1 MIRRSKGAL
10 KEAFVLFVLVLPR
23 WWWLCCVMPE
33 RRILKHMCSNGLRVF
48 RERISRPR
56 PPSWDP
62 LTAHSS
68 ASSSRS
74 RGRRYQCPLSGGGG
88 YCMGEGE
95 GGEGGRLASPIW
107 SYAHPHKPSRD
118 PLRLSGRP
126 QTFLQELWGALGGI
140 GGNSRN
146 RARSRVTSH

>member
-23 WWWLCCVMPE
+23 WWWLRCVMPE

-62 LTAHSS
+62 LAAHSS

-74 RGRRYQCPLSGGGG
+74 RGRRSQCPLYGGGG
-88 YCMGEGE
+88 YCMGVRGGAGGVKVVDWPHPSGHMLIHINHPGTLSDSVEGRRRSCRNSGGLWE
-95 GGEGGRLASPIW
+95 G
-107 SYAHPHKPSRD
+107 
-118 PLRLSGRP
+118 
-126 QTFLQELWGALGGI
+126 LGGTPET
-140 GGNSRN
+140 G
-146 RARSRVTSH
+146 